1 MKAGLLLLLAL
12 LSAFMSCSDKV
23 KTEVKETKLEF
34 KTLFVDSLMIGKA
47 TEMLLVDSNL
57 LISDRQSD
65 SLFHWVN
72 LNKLTSKDIGQIGQ
86 GPGEFLHFDN
96 FYHINNN
103 YGFYDRRLRTSN
115 DIIFLKD
122 RILLNKNVRYGSI
135 HYRLVPT
142 AFNTFVGIG
151 PYEKGLFHILD
162 IKGIAVDTIGEQPY
176 RDEAERSVPELARAM
191 AYQGKIV
198 TSPKG
203 DYLVHAIFMSPIIS
217 FYKLSLA
224 NIELLKSHVD
234 CYPTY
239 KPELGNNSYAS
250 AMSRSNILGFIDVA
264 VTDRYVY
271 ALLSGKST
279 RESGLSAFAGNVIR
293 VYDWNGNLLKIYT
306 CNTDL
311 TTLCVSADDSIMY
324 AIGLVEDYELL
335 VANLK

>member
-1 MKAGLLLLLAL
+1 M
-12 LSAFMSCSDKV
+12 
-23 KTEVKETKLEF
+23 
-34 KTLFVDSLMIGKA
+34 
-47 TEMLLVDSNL
+47 
-57 LISDRQSD
+57 
-65 SLFHWVN
+65 
-72 LNKLTSKDIGQIGQ
+72 
-86 GPGEFLHFDN
+86 
-96 FYHINNN
+96 
-103 YGFYDRRLRTSN
+103 
-115 DIIFLKD
+115 
-122 RILLNKNVRYGSI
+122 
-135 HYRLVPT
+135 
-142 AFNTFVGIG
+142 
-151 PYEKGLFHILD
+151 
-162 IKGIAVDTIGEQPY
+162 
-176 RDEAERSVPELARAM
+176 
-191 AYQGKIV
+191 
-198 TSPKG
+198 
-203 DYLVHAIFMSPIIS
+203 
-217 FYKLSLA
+217 
-224 NIELLKSHVD
+224 LKSHVD

>member
-1 MKAGLLLLLAL
+1 M
-12 LSAFMSCSDKV
+12 
-23 KTEVKETKLEF
+23 
-34 KTLFVDSLMIGKA
+34 
-47 TEMLLVDSNL
+47 
-57 LISDRQSD
+57 
-65 SLFHWVN
+65 
-72 LNKLTSKDIGQIGQ
+72 
-86 GPGEFLHFDN
+86 
-96 FYHINNN
+96 
-103 YGFYDRRLRTSN
+103 
-115 DIIFLKD
+115 
-122 RILLNKNVRYGSI
+122 
-135 HYRLVPT
+135 
-142 AFNTFVGIG
+142 
-151 PYEKGLFHILD
+151 FHILD